1 MFGQIIATLPFYI
14 RAYFDIGRY
23 SVNKSTIGRPPKY
36 RDYHEI
42 KKFSSNQ
49 PQKYWLTNNQPTKT
63 TTNNQQGKA

>member
-42 KKFSSNQ
+42 LANSSAAQPGQMSKFRFIR
-49 PQKYWLTNNQPTKT
+49 LFR
-63 TTNNQQGKA
+63 